1 METRSEQNGTD
12 VHYQFPV
19 EGLNV
24 SPGSPFHGGNNNNN
38 NGTDIHYQFPVEGL
52 NVSPGSPFHGGNNN
66 NNNNGTDI
74 HYQFPVEGLN
84 GSPGSPF
91 HGGNNNNNGTDIH
104 YHLPVNPGLFFHGG
118 NNNDLYYQ
126 GLSDPST
133 LSNGNPFPPVYG
145 VPPPFSCHSLAGNW
159 SRWQHRYQYLDS
171 QGLSHPSTPLNG
183 NGPPFSHHDFEYHP
197 GSSLTPVQ
205 QYQHLG
211 NESSNTTVVGVSLL
225 P

>member
-66 NNNNGTDI
+66 
-74 HYQFPVEGLN
+74 
-84 GSPGSPF
+84 S
-91 HGGNNNNNGTDIH
+91 NNNNNGTDLH
-104 YHLPVNPGLFFHGG
+104 YQLHVNPGLFFHGG